1 MMRTLLMKWLH
12 LQLLVATVTDAACRD
27 DNYTAPS
34 VIHVGLLQ
42 PLEGPLGFESTGSA
56 ATMAV
61 RDAQRRGYLNQTH
74 VEYSYPMFYLF
85 DLIFRSRKLNP
96 FLGQKCPSSF

>member
-61 RDAQRRGYLNQTH
+61 RDAQRRGYLNQTDVKYNSVH
-74 VEYSYPMFYLF
+74 CF
-85 DLIFRSRKLNP
+85 IFLP
-96 FLGQKCPSSF
+96 YFLS